1 MILVCGDA
9 MQDKYFFGTVER
21 ISPEAPVPILRVERS
36 ETREGGAAN
45 VLANLDRLGMQ
56 SYGIFSAGPI
66 PVRKD
71 RYIANGQ
78 QLLRVDFDE
87 PQAWITEQQFLEE
100 MVKEPTIVVFSDYG
114 KGALA
119 RIQSLI
125 QACPPNATILV
136 DPKGHS
142 YVRYE
147 GAHYIKPNE
156 HEMRELVG
164 GWTTEEELD
173 HKAETLREDL
183 NLRGLLLTRGAR
195 GMTLYTSKGVWKEPA
210 MTREVYDV
218 CGAGDTAIAAFA
230 AALSLGMPAKR
241 AMYYANKAAGIAC
254 GHLGTYAVS
263 YNEVF
268 NDLQGMS

>member
-1 MILVCGDA
+1 MILVCGDG

-21 ISPEAPVPILRVERS
+21 ISPEAPVPILRVEHT
-36 ETREGGAAN
+36 ETREGGALN
-45 VLANLDRLGMQ
+45 VLANVERMGAQ
-56 SYGIFSAGPI
+56 CYGIFSAGPLPI
-66 PVRKD
+66 RKD

-100 MVKEPTIVVFSDYG
+100 MVKEPTIVIFSDYS
-114 KGALA
+114 KG
-119 RIQSLI
+119 SLQAVRTLI
-125 QACPPNATILV
+125 GACPPEATILV
-136 DPKGHS
+136 DPKGHD
-142 YVRYE
+142 YTRYT

-164 GWTTEEELD
+164 GWSCEEDLD
-173 HKAETLREDL
+173 DKAETMRIQLG
-183 NLRGLLLTRGAR
+183 LRGLLLTRGAR
-195 GMTLYTSKGVWKEPA
+195 GMTLYTSKGIWKEPA

-230 AALSLGMPAKR
+230 VALSLGMPAKR

-254 GHLGTYAVS
+254 GHLGTYAVH

-268 NDLQGMS
+268 NDLQEMS